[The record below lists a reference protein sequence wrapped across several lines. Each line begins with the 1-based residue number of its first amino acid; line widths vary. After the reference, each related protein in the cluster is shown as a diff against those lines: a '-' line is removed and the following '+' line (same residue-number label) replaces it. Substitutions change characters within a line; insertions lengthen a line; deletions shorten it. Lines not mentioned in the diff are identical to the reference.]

1 MGSTLKEL
9 IKSIFSFYSTE
20 VQQRK
25 EIGNIFN
32 ALWIYEE
39 QIHGCICGNA
49 LYIIVDYF
57 SMLFY
62 WVNSWK
68 IT

>member
-32 ALWIYEE
+32 SLRIYEE
-39 QIHGCICGNA
+39 RIHGCISGNA
-49 LYIIVDYF
+49 IYIIVDYF
-57 SMLFY
+57 SVLFY
-62 WVNSWK
+62 
-68 IT
+68 